1 VPHVTPSPADTLAA
15 NRAASDMLWR
25 LETRRSVAPL
35 ALHSPG
41 PTAEQLH
48 RLLTIAARV
57 PDHGTL
63 VPWRFI
69 TVQGEARRQLAA
81 SLAQLYLAASP
92 APDSEQARKT
102 AARIEAVYAAPPV
115 IVLVVSCPNAASQIP
130 EWEQVLSAGAA
141 CMNLL
146 SAASAMGFAA
156 NWLTG
161 WAAYS
166 SEARALMGLADTER
180 LAGFI
185 PIGTCTERPP
195 ERPRPALDAVVASW
209 PSPRAKSDRE

>member
-1 VPHVTPSPADTLAA
+1 LAA
-15 NRAASDMLWR
+15 KRAASDMLWR
-25 LETRRSVAPL
+25 LEARRSVAPL
-35 ALHSPG
+35 ALRSPG
-41 PTAEQLH
+41 PTAEQLR

-57 PDHGTL
+57 PDHGAL
-63 VPWRFI
+63 VPWRFV
-69 TVQGEARRQLAA
+69 TVQGEARRQLAQA
-81 SLAQLYLAASP
+81 LAHLYLTASP

-102 AARIEAVYAAPPV
+102 AARIEAVYATPPV
-115 IVLVVSCPNAASQIP
+115 IVLVVSRTNPASQIP

-146 SAASAMGFAA
+146 TATNAMGFAA

-166 SEARALMGLADTER
+166 PEARALMGLADTER

-185 PIGTCTERPP
+185 PIGTCTEPPP
-195 ERPRPALDAVVASW
+195 ERPRPPLDAVVESW
-209 PSPRAKSDRE
+209 LSRE